1 MVLSLET
8 EFLAGET
15 VLTHDLKDEETLIMF
30 RIWKGYYSTGLVS
43 IVTITSILLLSQILL
58 ERDVWV
64 GCV

>member
-1 MVLSLET
+1 
-8 EFLAGET
+8 
-15 VLTHDLKDEETLIMF
+15 MF
-30 RIWKGYYSTGLVS
+30 RIGKGYYSTGLVS